1 MAHLHQHTGQNH
13 INFGSIGQKI
23 KMFGEV
29 AAAAKGIEET
39 GIFLKKYIRTNSRYC
54 CCTCYLRF
62 IIITK
67 KYKSLYIK

>member
-29 AAAAKGIEET
+29 AAAAKGVVET
-39 GIFLKKYIRTNSRYC
+39 AIYLKNTLGPVVGAAAALVW
-54 CCTCYLRF
+54 CTF
-62 IIITK
+62 
-67 KYKSLYIK
+67 

>member
-29 AAAAKGIEET
+29 AAAAKGIVET
-39 GIFLKKYIRTNSRYC
+39 GIFLKNTLAPVVGAAAALAI
-54 CCTCYLRF
+54 
-62 IIITK
+62 
-67 KYKSLYIK
+67 

>member
-29 AAAAKGIEET
+29 AGAAKGIVET
-39 GIFLKKYIRTNSRYC
+39 AIYLKNTLGPIVGTAAA
-54 CCTCYLRF
+54 LA
-62 IIITK
+62 
-67 KYKSLYIK
+67 L

>member
-29 AAAAKGIEET
+29 AAATKGVVET
-39 GIFLKKYIRTNSRYC
+39 AIYLKNTLGPVVS
-54 CCTCYLRF
+54 TVAALAV
-62 IIITK
+62 
-67 KYKSLYIK
+67 

>member
-29 AAAAKGIEET
+29 AAAAKGICET
-39 GIFLKKYIRTNSRYC
+39 AVYLKNT
-54 CCTCYLRF
+54 LAPVAVGAAA
-62 IIITK
+62 
-67 KYKSLYIK
+67 LMAV

>member
-29 AAAAKGIEET
+29 AAAAKGIVET
-39 GIFLKKYIRTNSRYC
+39 GIFLKNTLGPVVS
-54 CCTCYLRF
+54 TVAALAV
-62 IIITK
+62 
-67 KYKSLYIK
+67 